1 MKYLLDTHTLL
12 WFLSGD
18 EKLSGRARLLIDDS
32 SNEKFLSIASLWEIA
47 IKVGLEK
54 LDLDKPFEQI
64 FPERLNFNRI
74 RILDITVDSLVKLT
88 TLPFHHRDPFD
99 RLIIAQGLAEG
110 MPIISVDTVF
120 DAYSID
126 REW

>member
-18 EKLSGRARLLIDDS
+18 EKLSGRARLLIDDP

-47 IKVGLEK
+47 IKAGLGK
-54 LDLDKPFEQI
+54 IDLDKPFEQM
-64 FPERLNFNRI
+64 FPERLDFNRI
-74 RILDITVDSLVKLT
+74 RILAITVDSLIKLA

-99 RLIIAQGLAEG
+99 RLIIAQGLVENL
-110 MPIISVDTVF
+110 PIISVDTDF
-120 DAYSID
+120 DAYGID